1 MSVLLETRIYLED
14 TDAGGI
20 VYHASYLRF
29 MERARTETLR
39 AGGLEQSRTFE
50 DNLSFVLHS
59 MQIRFQTPA
68 VLDDLVSVSCELVS
82 HRGASLT
89 FKQQIRSVESG
100 KLHCEAEVLVACIAL
115 DSKRPRRVPPQLIEL
130 LRNAAAPSGAN
141 HDPEQS

>member
-39 AGGLEQSRTFE
+39 AGGFEQSRTFE